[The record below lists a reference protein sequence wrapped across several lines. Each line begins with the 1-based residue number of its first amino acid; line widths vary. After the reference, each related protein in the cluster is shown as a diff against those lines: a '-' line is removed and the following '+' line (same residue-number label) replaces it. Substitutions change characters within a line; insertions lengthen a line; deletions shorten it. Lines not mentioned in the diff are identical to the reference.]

1 MNKPSGGK
9 SAEPGV
15 DDSGTLCAWG
25 GITGGG
31 SVWDGWKGAGE
42 ADVGGAGDSCDDCCA
57 WGPGGGIGA
66 IGDPVIG

>member
-1 MNKPSGGK
+1 VKNCITFASSNRKTYKIPVRLVCQNVFGWQTGNIKCINTPSGGK

-31 SVWDGWKGAGE
+31 SV
-42 ADVGGAGDSCDDCCA
+42 
-57 WGPGGGIGA
+57 
-66 IGDPVIG
+66 